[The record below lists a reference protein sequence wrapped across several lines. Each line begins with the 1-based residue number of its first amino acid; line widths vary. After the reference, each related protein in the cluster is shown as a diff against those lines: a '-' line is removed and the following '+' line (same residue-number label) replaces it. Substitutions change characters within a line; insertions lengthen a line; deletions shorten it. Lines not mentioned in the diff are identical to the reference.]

1 MNESAIG
8 AKHANRV
15 TKVLDHAL
23 GVDRFPVKVKD
34 VALEI
39 SRLLYP
45 NDRIETAIGD
55 KLPGFDGALIQIAPD
70 RGWAI
75 VFNDGIASA
84 GRINFTLAHEFGHY
98 LMHRAEFPE
107 GFNCNSSD
115 IARQDS
121 DYRRIELDANTF
133 AAYLLMPFRDFRR
146 QLDPKE
152 KPSWERLSQCAE
164 RYDVSLLAV
173 TLRWL
178 EYTSLSAA
186 LVISKDGF
194 IDWGKSSRR
203 AFKSGFYFAKRFVT
217 PVPEASPASNE
228 QLMVGRIDPVQHPP
242 GVWFRER
249 VTEAVIRSDNY
260 DFTMSLLITDDEP
273 RLYKSDD
280 DEELSELSFPR

>member
-15 TKVLDHAL
+15 TKVLDQAL
-23 GVDRFPVKVKD
+23 GVDRFPVKVKE

-45 NDRIETAIGD
+45 TDRIEAAIGD
-55 KLPGFDGALIQIAPD
+55 KLPGFDGALIKIAPD
-70 RGWAI
+70 RGWVI
-75 VFNDGIASA
+75 VFNDGISSA
-84 GRINFTLAHEFGHY
+84 GRVNFTLAHEFGHY

-107 GFNCNSSD
+107 GFNCAASD
-115 IARQDS
+115 IARRDS

-133 AAYLLMPFRDFRR
+133 AAYLLMPFQDFRL
-146 QLDPKE
+146 QFDPKE
-152 KPSWERLSQCAE
+152 KPSWERLSQCAA

-203 AFKSGFYFAKRFVT
+203 ALKSGMYFAKRFVT
-217 PVPEASPASNE
+217 TVPEASPASNE
-228 QLMVGRIDPVQHPP
+228 RLMAGRVDPVQHPP
-242 GVWFRER
+242 GVWFREQ
-249 VTEAVIRSDNY
+249 VTEIVIRSDYY
-260 DFTMSLLITDDEP
+260 DFTMSLLYADDESK
-273 RLYKSDD
+273 LYKSDE
-280 DEELSELSFPR
+280 DEKDSELSFPR